1 MKLHDLFAEMRAHY
15 ISELPFVIYRKPGQN
30 GVNLIK
36 ETNKALF
43 LSSNYS
49 ESGFIFSPFDDELQS
64 IIFPI
69 EKCEFQKATI
79 ENLSDNYIGKKVEK
93 FFPENDKQKKQH
105 IALVEKGIAHIQQ
118 KGLRKVVLSRKQ
130 QIKINNI
137 NSEETI
143 VEIVHKLLAKYPS
156 AFVYC
161 WYHPKVGLWIGA
173 TPESLFSLENKT
185 FRTMSLAGTQKYH
198 ENHKTIWNEKEKE
211 EQALVTE
218 YLEKA
223 LEKIV
228 PILMIS
234 RPTTSLAGNVVH
246 LKTEIGGTINTRL
259 CDVLCLIKKLHP
271 TPAVCGLPKDNAKQF
286 IKNYENYDR
295 EFYAGFLGEIN
306 LPVDVFEEYKK
317 EQKTDIKKYTDLYVN
332 LRCMKIVEDIA
343 SIFVGGG
350 ITIDSIPEEEWKE
363 TQYKA
368 ETLMQI
374 LS

>member
-1 MKLHDLFAEMRAHY
+1 MKLYDLFAEMRAHY
-15 ISELPFVIYRKPGQN
+15 ISELPFVIYRKPGKDIL
-30 GVNLIK
+30 NLVK
-36 ETNKALF
+36 QTDKALN
-43 LSSNYS
+43 LSSNFS
-49 ESGFIFSPFDDELQS
+49 ESGFIFSPFDDELKS

-69 EKCEFQKATI
+69 ENCEYLKATI
-79 ENLSDNYIGKKVEK
+79 KDLPNENKGIKAEMS
-93 FFPENDKQKKQH
+93 FPENDKQKEEH

-118 KGLRKVVLSRKQ
+118 NGLSKVVLSRKQ
-130 QIKINNI
+130 KVKINAI
-137 NSEETI
+137 NSDVTI
-143 VEIVHKLLAKYPS
+143 VEIVQKLLTKYPS

-161 WYHPKVGLWIGA
+161 WFHPKIGLWIGA

-185 FRTMSLAGTQKYH
+185 FRTMALAATQKYQ
-198 ENHKTIWNEKEKE
+198 ENHKTIWNEKEKG
-211 EQALVTE
+211 EQAIVTE

-234 RPTTSLAGNVVH
+234 RPTTSIAGNVVH
-246 LKTEIGGTINTRL
+246 LKTDIGGTINTRL

-271 TPAVCGLPKDNAKQF
+271 TPAVCGLPKENAKKF
-286 IKNYENYDR
+286 IKNNENYDR

-306 LPVDVFEEYKK
+306 LPSDIFDEHKNEL
-317 EQKTDIKKYTDLYVN
+317 KTDTKKHTDLYVN
-332 LRCMKIVEDIA
+332 LRCMKIVDDIA